1 MKLRYLKILFAS
13 CFFSFLACNKETA
26 NTQSDIIKG
35 MLVNKTWYL
44 DYTVMG
50 TSTKSYLGQSTYFVT
65 YLKDGSLS
73 DSDGLKGNYTIEFA
87 NNSAQIHVKVKTINN
102 NPLEV
107 VYDIVTTGDNKLV
120 LSKQEISGTPIQYY
134 FTSK

>member
-13 CFFSFLACNKETA
+13 CFFSFLACNKETT

-73 DSDGLKGNYTIEFA
+73 DSDGLKGNFTIEFT
-87 NNSAQIHVKVKTINN
+87 NNSAQIHVKVKTTNN

-120 LSKQEISGTPIQYY
+120 LSKQEVSGTRIHYY